1 LSRDGVDIGAVD
13 MNDTWLSKL
22 SSQKCCSEPIRQ
34 SEVTLYVGETVKRRI
49 GEAEMMA
56 EKVPITESDGDSHP
70 SPRVDL
76 RDNEPTGVKHFDAS
90 NSFFVRQLSV
100 LLPLSAQ
107 LANGW
112 RNPRVRDEN
121 GDIAKL
127 LQMPQLLY
135 HKRPSVRVLVVRK
148 QMGSEDEKVHGFH
161 PLLFETGTQRDGDT
175 VIFDSSAS

>member
-1 LSRDGVDIGAVD
+1 
-13 MNDTWLSKL
+13 MNDAWLSEL

-49 GEAEMMA
+49 GEAEVIA
-56 EKVPITESDGDSHP
+56 EKAPITESDGDSHP

-76 RDNEPTGVKHFDAS
+76 RDNEPTRVKHFDAS

-112 RNPRVRDEN
+112 RNPRVRN
-121 GDIAKL
+121 KHHDIAISL
-127 LQMPQLLY
+127 
-135 HKRPSVRVLVVRK
+135 
-148 QMGSEDEKVHGFH
+148 
-161 PLLFETGTQRDGDT
+161 
-175 VIFDSSAS
+175 

>member
-1 LSRDGVDIGAVD
+1 VDIGAVD
-13 MNDTWLSKL
+13 MDDAWLSEL

-49 GEAEMMA
+49 GEAEMMT
-56 EKVPITESDGDSHP
+56 EKAPVTESDRDSHP
-70 SPRVDL
+70 NPRVDL
-76 RDNEPTGVKHFDAS
+76 RDNEPTGVKHFDAG

-135 HKRPSVRVLVVRK
+135 HKCPSVRVLVVRK
-148 QMGSEDEKVHGFH
+148 QMGSENEKVHGFH
-161 PLLFETGTQRDGDT
+161 PCDHRTTGLRDNRTTDCEALFG
-175 VIFDSSAS
+175 

>member
-1 LSRDGVDIGAVD
+1 MNVSAAD
-13 MNDTWLSKL
+13 MNDAWLSEP

-49 GEAEMMA
+49 SEAEMMA
-56 EKVPITESDGDSHP
+56 EKAPVTESDGDSHP

-107 LANGW
+107 LANDW
-112 RNPRVRDEN
+112 WNPRVRN
-121 GDIAKL
+121 KHHDIAVSL
-127 LQMPQLLY
+127 
-135 HKRPSVRVLVVRK
+135 
-148 QMGSEDEKVHGFH
+148 
-161 PLLFETGTQRDGDT
+161 
-175 VIFDSSAS
+175 

>member
-13 MNDTWLSKL
+13 MDDAWLSEL

-34 SEVTLYVGETVKRRI
+34 SEVPLYVGETVKRRI
-49 GEAEMMA
+49 GEAEIMA
-56 EKVPITESDGDSHP
+56 EKAPVTESDRDSHP
-70 SPRVDL
+70 SPRVNF
-76 RDNEPTGVKHFDAS
+76 RDNKPTRVKHFDAS

-100 LLPLSAQ
+100 LLPPSAQ
-107 LANGW
+107 LANDW

-121 GDIAKL
+121 GDAAKL

-148 QMGSEDEKVHGFH
+148 QMGSENEEVHGFH
-161 PLLFETGTQRDGDT
+161 PLLFETGTRRDGDT